1 MQPQMLKRMEAG
13 TYHFHGNPKY
23 GVDAYIVASFESET
37 QYEFAH
43 LKGPSAF
50 PS

>member
-1 MQPQMLKRMEAG
+1 MLKRMEAG
-13 TYHFHGNPKY
+13 TYHFNGIPKH
-23 GVDAYIVASFESET
+23 VVAAYIVASFESET